1 MFPECSPS
9 AGAPCVSRFTRV
21 WELQPKQNASEIFF
35 TFLFTVCVFSPCMH
49 VCTPCSCLMPRETER
64 RFQILWK
71 WSYRLVDAILWVPS
85 IEPGTLERA
94 ARVLDHLTLE
104 SQAPDTLLLLLV
116 VGVCSKKM
124 TPDWNTLNSGCL
136 KPFLYMDIVK
146 ETHPVTIMPVFL
158 QWPIRYFWNCFDRQW
173 RALTG
178 LSRTDMAPAGLPF
191 RLPSLSLNC

>member
-21 WELQPKQNASEIFF
+21 WELQPKQKASEIFF
-35 TFLFTVCVFSPCMH
+35 TFLFDVCVFSSCMH

-85 IEPGTLERA
+85 IEPGTLVRA

-116 VGVCSKKM
+116 VGGLFKENDTRLKYIEFWLLKTFLVYRHSQRN
-124 TPDWNTLNSGCL
+124 TPCHYNASFSAVTYSVLL
-136 KPFLYMDIVK
+136 KL
-146 ETHPVTIMPVFL
+146 L
-158 QWPIRYFWNCFDRQW
+158 
-173 RALTG
+173 
-178 LSRTDMAPAGLPF
+178 
-191 RLPSLSLNC
+191 